1 MTENVHPAVRLLPQA
16 PDAGAKGYTHDTH
29 RLVDPAETVAR
40 VRRLAP
46 AMGITRVANV
56 TGLDTLQIP
65 VVMVTRPN
73 SRSLAVTQGKG
84 LTLDAAKASGLMEA
98 VESYHAERIL
108 KPLKLASYEELRFSH
123 RVVDVSRL
131 PQPANGAFH
140 PERRLLWT
148 EGHDLVSDRPVWV
161 PYELVHTDY
170 TLPPPSGSGCFP
182 ATSNGLASG
191 NHLLEATSHA
201 ITELV
206 ERDASTLWALGGT
219 PATRRRLDLDTVE
232 DPGCRSVLAAYER
245 GGVEVCVWDTTT
257 DVGIPAFE
265 CLIVPPSTGGLR
277 DLYATSGHGC
287 HPRREVAL
295 LRALTEAAQS
305 RLTLISGARDDN
317 PRGDYQRFGDPDEL
331 ALYREQV
338 AATVPTIHLDDVPSF
353 DGATFAA
360 DVAWEVERLTAV
372 GIEEVVIV
380 DLTKPEFGLP
390 VVRAVIPGLEGVHR
404 AAGYTPGPR
413 GRAAHDA
420 GVGID
425 DAQGEL
431 A

>member
-1 MTENVHPAVRLLPQA
+1 MVDLARPVGHLLPQVR
-16 PDAGAKGYTHDTH
+16 DAGPKGYKHDTH

-56 TGLDTLQIP
+56 TGLDTLGIP

-84 LTLDAAKASGLMEA
+84 LTLDAAKASGLMES
-98 VESYHAERIL
+98 VESYHAERIIS
-108 KPLKLASYEELRFSH
+108 PLKLASYDELRFSH
-123 RVVDVSRL
+123 RVVDVTRL
-131 PQPANGAFH
+131 PQLADSAFH
-140 PERRLLWT
+140 GERRLLWI
-148 EGHDLVSDRPVWV
+148 EGHDLVSDQPVWV
-161 PYELVHTDY
+161 PHEMVHTDY

-182 ATSNGLASG
+182 QTSNGLASG
-191 NHLLEATSHA
+191 NHLLEAVSHA

-206 ERDASTLWALGGT
+206 ERDASALCALGGT
-219 PATRRRLDLDTVE
+219 QAMQRRLDLDTV
-232 DPGCRSVLAAYER
+232 DDAGCRSVLEAYER
-245 GGVEVCVWDTTT
+245 AGIDVCVWDTTT
-257 DVGIPAFE
+257 DVHLPAFE
-265 CLIVPPSTGGLR
+265 CLIVPPATGGLR

-317 PRGDYQRFGDPDEL
+317 PRGDYERFRDPDEL
-331 ALYREQV
+331 AVYREQV
-338 AATVPTIHLDDVPSF
+338 TSTTPTIDLADVPTFDGETFADDV
-353 DGATFAA
+353 T
-360 DVAWEVERLTAV
+360 WEVEQLTAV
-372 GIEEVVIV
+372 GIDEIVVV

-390 VVRAVIPGLEGVHR
+390 VVRVVIPGLEGVHR
-404 AAGYTPGPR
+404 APGYTPGRR
-413 GRAAHDA
+413 GRAVCDA
-420 GVGID
+420 TRQARAG
-425 DAQGEL
+425 DA

>member
-1 MTENVHPAVRLLPQA
+1 MVDLVTSAGRLLPQVA
-16 PDAGAKGYTHDTH
+16 DAGPKGYRHDTH

-56 TGLDTLQIP
+56 TGLDTLGIP

-84 LTLDAAKASGLMEA
+84 LTLDAAKASGLMES

-108 KPLKLASYEELRFSH
+108 APLKLASYEELRFSH
-123 RVVDVSRL
+123 RVVDVTRL
-131 PQPANGAFH
+131 PTLADTAFH
-140 PERRLLWT
+140 PERRALWI
-148 EGHDLVSDRPVWV
+148 EGHDLVSDTPVWV
-161 PYELVHTDY
+161 PHELVHTDY

-182 ATSNGLASG
+182 QTSNGLASG
-191 NHLLEATSHA
+191 NHLLEAVSHA
-201 ITELV
+201 ISEVV
-206 ERDASTLWALGGT
+206 ERDASALCALGGP
-219 PATRRRLDLDTVE
+219 PALQRRLDLDTVE
-232 DPGCRSVLAAYER
+232 DAGCRSVLDAYER
-245 GGVEVCVWDTTT
+245 AGIDVCVWDTTT
-257 DVGIPAFE
+257 DVGMPAFE
-265 CLIVPPSTGGLR
+265 CLIVPPATGGLR

-317 PRGDYQRFGDPDEL
+317 PRGDYERFRDPDEL
-331 ALYREQV
+331 ALYRAQV
-338 AATVPTIHLDDVPSF
+338 AGSTPNVDLADIPSF
-353 DGATFAA
+353 DGATFAE

-372 GIEEVVIV
+372 GIDEVVVV

-390 VVRAVIPGLEGVHR
+390 VVRVVIPGLEGVHR
-404 AAGYTPGPR
+404 APGYTPGSR
-413 GRAAHDA
+413 GRAAA
-420 GVGID
+420 RALTGG
-425 DAQGEL
+425 A